1 MTEREQFLADRRDE
15 LEQLEAM
22 YNDLVKGYPDEE
34 ARRRV
39 LYKMIRDVRDD
50 IEVAKNSVAADGFFI
65 DPQKQAKYGELV
77 LRMEYA
83 HEKAKALGNE
93 ANRYYRE
100 RNELR
105 GELEK
110 IIGTEFN
117 LPT

>member
-1 MTEREQFLADRRDE
+1 MTNKEQFIADRRRE
-15 LEQLEAM
+15 LEQLQAM
-22 YNDLVKGYPDEE
+22 YNDLTKGYPDEE

-39 LYKMIRDVRDD
+39 LYKMIREVRHD
-50 IEVAKNSVAADGFFI
+50 IEVAEKAVADDGFFI
-65 DPQKQAKYGELV
+65 DPQKQARYGEFV

>member
-1 MTEREQFLADRRDE
+1 MTDKEQFIKDRRNE

-22 YNDLVKGYPDEE
+22 YTDMRENYPADSE
-34 ARRRV
+34 RLRV
-39 LYKMIRDVRDD
+39 LYKLIRDVRAD
-50 IEVAKNSVAADGFFI
+50 IEVAKNSVADDGFFI
-65 DPQKQAKYGELV
+65 DPQKQALYGEFV

-105 GELEK
+105 GELER
-110 IIGTEFN
+110 IIGEEFN
-117 LPT
+117 LP